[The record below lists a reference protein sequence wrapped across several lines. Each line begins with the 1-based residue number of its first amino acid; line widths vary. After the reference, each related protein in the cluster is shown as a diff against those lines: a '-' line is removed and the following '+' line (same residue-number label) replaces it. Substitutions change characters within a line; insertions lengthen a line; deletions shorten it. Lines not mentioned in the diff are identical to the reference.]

1 MEGEGGRVREGGRG
15 EVEGDGDGEQRAGP
29 DGCRGEGDA
38 VLARWEV
45 CERTLGLEGVQACV
59 RVLGWVGVGSVGRGG
74 LGKRLW
80 EVVSGEGEV
89 VYS

>member
-1 MEGEGGRVREGGRG
+1 MEGDGGRVREGGRG